1 MASPKNSFY
10 LKGCDTIASFPPITP
25 SFPKVG
31 VACQPGD
38 NADREAAELVKINM
52 PVDW

>member
-10 LKGCDTIASFPPITP
+10 LKGCDTITSFPPITP

-31 VACQPGD
+31 VACQPGY
-38 NADREAAELVKINM
+38 NTDREAAELVMTNM
-52 PVDW
+52 QLD